1 MGRGK
6 IPIRRIDNST
16 SRQVTFSKR
25 RNGLLKKAKE
35 LAILCDAEV
44 GVIIFSSTG
53 KLYEL
58 SNTSMNS
65 IIDRYSKVKEEQY
78 QLINPPS
85 EAKFWQRE
93 AASLRQQIQEL
104 QESHRKLMGEELY
117 GLTVG
122 DLEGLENQLQT
133 SLHNVRLKKEN
144 KFTEEIQELSRKGN
158 FINQEN
164 AELIKKINLMEQ
176 ENMDLYRKAYG
187 GMMRDIISA
196 PNGVAAADEDVSSS
210 TTFGLNINSSR
221 SSHRDLLLQGSP
233 TRLQLSP
240 PAPHLQAPQPAADQ

>member
-133 SLHNVRLKKEN
+133 SLHNVRLKK
-144 KFTEEIQELSRKGN
+144 GN